1 MHYAPNRIASGG
13 SLGYFRFRGH
23 ALPGDFDVKA
33 ARYAC
38 LVAVAVVLGNASA
51 SADGTYYRW
60 LDERGTPVN
69 SDRPPPAGTPY
80 DVISTKSKLKR
91 QVGAGEGAVPATVE
105 PSVGNEFEPVKT
117 LVEPVQ
123 KNPEQCKRAQEN
135 LETLNTKVRIQIR
148 NDQGELRPLNEE
160 EKEAQRKQAMDTIK
174 VHCN

>member
-1 MHYAPNRIASGG
+1 M
-13 SLGYFRFRGH
+13 
-23 ALPGDFDVKA
+23 KA
-33 ARYAC
+33 AKHVC
-38 LVAVAVVLGNASA
+38 LAAVAAAALVLGSASA

-80 DVISTKSKLKR
+80 DVVSTKSKLKR
-91 QVGAGEGAVPATVE
+91 EVGAGEGAVPATVE

-117 LVEPVQ
+117 QAEPVK

-148 NDQGELRPLNEE
+148 NDQGELRPLSEE
-160 EKEAQRKQAMDTIK
+160 EKEEQRKQAMDTIK